1 MIYNSACP
9 KDNRGKDKDMD
20 KEKQKFIEEMMA
32 DGAFISVMESVMDI
46 DEHDSA
52 DITELSVA
60 HVLNYCYMLIV
71 GTEQYEEP
79 EREEKA
85 LMYMEAIEDEYGK
98 FGAFL
103 IASLSDDIRN
113 LIKAAVNCDKSELV
127 IGIIASKKGL
137 I

>member
-1 MIYNSACP
+1 
-9 KDNRGKDKDMD
+9 MD
-20 KEKQKFIEEMMA
+20 KQKQKFIEEMMA

-46 DEHDSA
+46 DERGSA
-52 DITELSVA
+52 DITELSVEK
-60 HVLNYCYMLIV
+60 VLNYCYMLIV

-85 LMYMEAIEDEYGK
+85 LMYMKAIEDEYGK